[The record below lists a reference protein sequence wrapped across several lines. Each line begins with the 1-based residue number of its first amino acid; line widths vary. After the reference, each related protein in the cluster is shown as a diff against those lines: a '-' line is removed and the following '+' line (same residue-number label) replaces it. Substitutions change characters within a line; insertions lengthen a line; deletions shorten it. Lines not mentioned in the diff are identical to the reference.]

1 MSSLAITRAVLA
13 AQVNNAGTVVIP
25 YPAGTTQASLIG
37 STGGELVLNDNDRY
51 VQAVSGVRV
60 EFTFNAGDITVTN
73 ETGVAWPIASTI
85 LVSFGSS
92 DYEGRYTTG
101 IAVAPALVP
110 LAVSV
115 GTASNTIVD
124 VGAAFNQTTLNN
136 VVRSLAAKVNELVTK
151 MKDAGIDIR

>member
-25 YPAGTTQASLIG
+25 YPAGSTQASLIT

-51 VQAVSGVRV
+51 VQAVSGTRV
-60 EFTFNAGDITVTN
+60 EFTFGASDITVTN
-73 ETGVAWPIASTI
+73 QTGVAWPAASVI

>member
-25 YPAGTTQASLIG
+25 YPAGSTQASLIT

>member
-60 EFTFNAGDITVTN
+60 EFTFGASDITVTN
-73 ETGVAWPIASTI
+73 QTGVAWPIASTI

>member
-1 MSSLAITRAVLA
+1 MSSLAVTRAVLA

-25 YPAGTTQASLIG
+25 YPAGTTQASLIT

-51 VQAVSGVRV
+51 VQAGSGVRV
-60 EFTFNAGDITVTN
+60 EFTFGASDITVTN
-73 ETGVAWPIASTI
+73 QTGVAWPAASVI

-110 LAVSV
+110 LTVSV
-115 GTASNTIVD
+115 GTASNTIAD

-136 VVRSLAAKVNELVTK
+136 NMRSLAAKVNELITK
-151 MKDAGIDIR
+151 LKDAGIDIR

>member
-1 MSSLAITRAVLA
+1 MSSLAVTRAVLA

-25 YPAGTTQASLIG
+25 YPAGTTQASLIT

-51 VQAVSGVRV
+51 VQGTVGVRV

-92 DYEGRYTTG
+92 DYEGRYVPS

>member
-25 YPAGTTQASLIG
+25 YPAGSTQASLIT

-73 ETGVAWPIASTI
+73 ETGVAWPAASVI